1 MSLIPL
7 TITFTDQNGRLQ
19 KQKMALFHFPDVYQV
34 NTGKKLNENA
44 TKKGLDAAKK
54 SVETSETKEVLV
66 GNKIAK
72 KIVKTKLVREAK

>member
-54 SVETSETKEVLV
+54 SETKEVLV